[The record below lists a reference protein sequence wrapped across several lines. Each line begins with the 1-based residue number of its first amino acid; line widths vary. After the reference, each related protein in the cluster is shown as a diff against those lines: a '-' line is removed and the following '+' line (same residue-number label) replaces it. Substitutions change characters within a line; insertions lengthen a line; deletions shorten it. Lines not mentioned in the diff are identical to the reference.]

1 MSFKRVTNPSF
12 QVGGYFC
19 KGPLRHFPFA
29 AQALIGVVEI
39 TLDRIQLAIYK
50 AIGVS
55 TDELTERLLRLLVCV
70 FGPSRLAPSIW
81 NDAKKGS
88 MRLTEKHIECARSVR
103 QA

>member
-1 MSFKRVTNPSF
+1 MSKSLCSLSTS
-12 QVGGYFC
+12 
-19 KGPLRHFPFA
+19 
-29 AQALIGVVEI
+29 
-39 TLDRIQLAIYK
+39 DK
-50 AIGVS
+50 APTFWPEKQPI
-55 TDELTERLLRLLVCV
+55 